1 MGGTRKCRV
10 IKARVDEET
19 YLSIKRRARDAG
31 YEDMSK
37 WVREAAAAALAVT
50 DGGLG
55 VPDVITIDS
64 DAWRRIL
71 VELGR
76 WGNNLNQC
84 VAALNRIRKAVV
96 AEYQM
101 GLVTRETAERTIAA
115 AKDCEA
121 ALAEAGG
128 VRSDIITA
136 LDRQRASAVI
146 YLENARTAVGGK
158 DA

>member
-1 MGGTRKCRV
+1 MGGTRKSRV
-10 IKARVDEET
+10 IRARVDEDT

-50 DGGLG
+50 EGGLRI
-55 VPDVITIDS
+55 PDVITIDS
-64 DAWRRIL
+64 ETWRRIL
-71 VELGR
+71 VELSR

-84 VAALNRIRKAVV
+84 AASLNRVRKAVV

-101 GLVTRETAERTIAA
+101 GLVTREMAERAIAA
-115 AKDCEA
+115 ARECEA
-121 ALAEAGG
+121 ALAEAGD
-128 VRSDIITA
+128 VRSGILA
-136 LDRQRASAVI
+136 SLDRQRASAIV
-146 YLENARTAVGGK
+146 YLENTRTATGGD